1 MIKPRWITFASACA
15 LTLSAGGSISGSQ
28 KLPGAAPRLA
38 VTAQLRSVR
47 PGELVVLTIASS
59 APAVHV
65 RAFDHDLTPFP
76 IDTKTWRVLVGI
88 DLETR
93 PGTYLVTIEA
103 VGDPAAS
110 LHTTYRLVVTPR
122 RFPTRTLTVDPAFV
136 NPPDSALARI
146 ASEAAQ
152 LNKIWASSAPQRL
165 WDGPFLRPVPDP
177 ANSAFGTRTILNG
190 EPRSPHGGAD
200 FSSAAGTPIAAP
212 NSGRVV
218 AAGDFY
224 YTGNT
229 LVLDH
234 GLGLVSLFA
243 HLSET
248 SVRKG
253 DTVKTGE
260 ILGKVGATGRVTG
273 PHLHWTVRVNGARI
287 DPLSLLAVLGAPAR

>member
-1 MIKPRWITFASACA
+1 MSATWWIAAATACA
-15 LTLSAGGSISGSQ
+15 LNVSAGGSRSGSQ
-28 KLPGAAPRLA
+28 KPPDAAPRLA
-38 VTAQLRSVR
+38 VTAQSRSVR
-47 PGELVVLTIASS
+47 PGELVVLTIATS
-59 APAVHV
+59 APAVHA
-65 RAFDHDLTPFP
+65 RAFEHDLMPFP
-76 IDTKTWRVLVGI
+76 IDTERWRVLVGI

-93 PGTYLVTIEA
+93 PGAYPVTIDA
-103 VGDPAAS
+103 GDSPS
-110 LHTTYRLVVTPR
+110 SSHTTYRLVVTPR

-136 NPPDSALARI
+136 NPPASVLSRI

-152 LNKIWASSAPQRL
+152 LNGLWTSSAPQKL
-165 WDGPFLRPVPDP
+165 WNGPFVRPVPDA

-200 FSSAAGTPIAAP
+200 FSSATGTPIAAP

-248 SVRKG
+248 SVREG

-273 PHLHWTVRVNGARI
+273 PHLHWTVRVNGARV
-287 DPLSLLAVLGAPAR
+287 DPLSLLAVLGEPRR